1 MSLNVGAK
9 ETRLATINVDVE
21 RRRGLDAICSVT
33 HLPFKSG
40 CFLSVLFADVIE
52 HLPRQNVK
60 PALRE
65 LARTLHPSGRLLI
78 TTPNKRLLYEILDPA
93 WILRGHRHYSRED
106 LRSSI
111 FDTGLLI
118 TKEGTL
124 GLPIEIF
131 YLLAMY
137 STYPIKVITRKYPDF
152 LPKDDEK
159 PDPFRR
165 DDQGYTRYALAC
177 KNARL
182 ENGEPV
188 SGFTRR

>member
-1 MSLNVGAK
+1 
-9 ETRLATINVDVE
+9 
-21 RRRGLDAICSVT
+21 
-33 HLPFKSG
+33 
-40 CFLSVLFADVIE
+40 
-52 HLPRQNVK
+52 
-60 PALRE
+60 
-65 LARTLHPSGRLLI
+65 
-78 TTPNKRLLYEILDPA
+78 
-93 WILRGHRHYSRED
+93 

-118 TKEGTL
+118 IKEGTF
-124 GLPIEIF
+124 GLPIELF